1 MIEQVK
7 EWLTI
12 SKEDLEVAQLCL
24 NGSKFLHCAYMCQQ
38 STEKALKALI
48 TTSNKIPMPIHNL
61 PQLAVDAGIWDL
73 MQAEQR
79 TFLRILTTYAI
90 EARYP
95 ERRYRLYQQ
104 CNKEESER
112 ILNSTKELIVWLEDH
127 IEQKFSPEKQ

>member
-1 MIEQVK
+1 MNEQVK

-12 SKEDLEVAQLCL
+12 SKEDMEVAQLCL
-24 NGSKFLHCAYMCQQ
+24 DGSKFLHCAYMCQQ

-48 TTSNKIPMPIHNL
+48 AASNKIPMPVHNL
-61 PQLAVDAGIWDL
+61 PQLAMDAGIWDL
-73 MQAEQR
+73 MQTEQR

-104 CNKEESER
+104 CDREEGER
-112 ILNSTKELIVWLEDH
+112 ILRSTKELILWLGNQ